1 MPLMI
6 DAKIKPSG
14 SFPAVD
20 AADVLMPDGKRLTET
35 EFGGSVELDST
46 LSQSGKAADAQ
57 AVGEA
62 LAEGM
67 TAIEQISRRVPSVDT
82 TLSQAGQAADAGAVG
97 ALMEQAMGV
106 LGSLNT
112 LPDMTEADNGKIPQV
127 VDGQI
132 VYTDPASMTV
142 GEVTLE
148 TYIGNAVN
156 SYIEE
161 ALGGEY

>member
-20 AADVLMPDGKRLTET
+20 AADVLMPSGKRLTE
-35 EFGGSVELDST
+35 ENFGGSVELDST
-46 LSQSGKAADAQ
+46 LSQSGKAADAG
-57 AVGEA
+57 AVGEV
-62 LAEGM
+62 L
-67 TAIEQISRRVPSVDT
+67 
-82 TLSQAGQAADAGAVG
+82 
-97 ALMEQAMGV
+97 EQAIGV